1 MIYLILKMFVY
12 LLLALIAGAGAGWFL
27 RHLAASRQN
36 EEMQRFL
43 AEARN
48 QVPQFE
54 SLVRSRDEQISR
66 LREDLKE
73 KDVRINGLVAE
84 LREAAAAPSAGALAD
99 RKLERSGPLTESV
112 ARLEKE
118 LALAKSQIA
127 DAVAEAAAAEG
138 EVIVLK
144 AELARAG
151 SSGVAAHAEAVA
163 DLDKRLAQKTMDYE
177 RLARDLEVEQR
188 RVLELERERALQNK
202 SLRVL
207 HQQLE
212 LEREKGQRVASG

>member
-12 LLLALIAGAGAGWFL
+12 LLLALIAGAGAGWLL
-27 RHLAASRQN
+27 RHLAASRQE
-36 EEMQRFL
+36 EEMQRSL
-43 AEARN
+43 AEVRSH
-48 QVPQFE
+48 VPQLE

-73 KDVRINGLVAE
+73 KDLRINGLVAE
-84 LREAAAAPSAGALAD
+84 LREMAAAPS
-99 RKLERSGPLTESV
+99 

-118 LALAKSQIA
+118 LALAKAQVA

-144 AELARAG
+144 ADLARAVNGG
-151 SSGVAAHAEAVA
+151 SAAHAQTVA
-163 DLDKRLAQKTMDYE
+163 ELDKRLAQKTMDYE

-188 RVLELERERALQNK
+188 RVLELERERELQSR

-207 HQQLE
+207 YQQLE